1 VLENGVGVR
10 PARFAPGASGLSE
23 ELLRVPRRRL
33 LQPGDE
39 AEVVHGHEEEVR
51 DRRVV
56 HAVRGIQKQL
66 VQCRLGAVQVI
77 FKTVNKKKNTASSV

>member
-1 VLENGVGVR
+1 
-10 PARFAPGASGLSE
+10 
-23 ELLRVPRRRL
+23 L